1 MTTLLRLAAVKD
13 RTGLSRS
20 AIYSMLDDGSFPRPV
35 KLSERL
41 NAWPDYEVDDWI
53 KARIAERPRA

>member
-20 AIYSMLDDGSFPRPV
+20 AIYAMLDDGSFPRPV

-41 NAWPDYEVDDWI
+41 NAWPDEEVEDWI
-53 KARIAERPRA
+53 RARIRGREHT